1 MGQNERQDRRAKERE
16 DITARVSKFKAM
28 QQRFEQEREAYAA
41 AAWTKALTNPSPE
54 QGRP

>member
-16 DITARVSKFKAM
+16 DITARVAKFKAM